1 MQPKVACARRCGSC
15 PMSSVELRFC
25 GQACPFPLVLL
36 QTSTINTTT
45 SHALSDMGLG
55 PWAIGPTQ
63 SPIPHQFS
71 FFSPY
76 GVRRVG
82 VRGTSLA
89 DTAMGCLALD
99 HP

>member
-1 MQPKVACARRCGSC
+1 
-15 PMSSVELRFC
+15 
-25 GQACPFPLVLL
+25 
-36 QTSTINTTT
+36 
-45 SHALSDMGLG
+45 MGLG